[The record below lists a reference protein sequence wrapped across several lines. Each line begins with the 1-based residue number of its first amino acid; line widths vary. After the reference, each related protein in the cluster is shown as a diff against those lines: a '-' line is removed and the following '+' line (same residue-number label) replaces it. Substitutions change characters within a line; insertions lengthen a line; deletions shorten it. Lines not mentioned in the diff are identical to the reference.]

1 MQLTQGRKSDSMH
14 TWRRLAACGAAC
26 GTVATAGIATAGA
39 EAGTIVVLDS
49 KLRRCDFSLVSTVPM
64 VPQSA
69 LGTGSV
75 VIHSAGG
82 KAVAEVRL
90 SDAPEP
96 GTHFDVGLI
105 QEPRPAS
112 ANCGPG
118 TPGTAF
124 SGFDTDGAGGGTVTV
139 SDTIRQGTT
148 GVWVIIERPNP
159 NSQNPSEY
167 YTSEFVAP
175 V

>member
-1 MQLTQGRKSDSMH
+1 MH
-14 TWRRLAACGAAC
+14 TRTRRAGYRAAFIAAMS
-26 GTVATAGIATAGA
+26 TVATTGIATAGA
-39 EAGTIVVLDS
+39 EAGTTVVLDS

-75 VIHSAGG
+75 IVHSAGG
-82 KAVAEVRL
+82 KAIAEVHL

-96 GTHFDVGLI
+96 GAHFDVGLI
-105 QEPRPAS
+105 QEPRPGS
-112 ANCGPG
+112 GGCGPG
-118 TPGTAF
+118 DPGTAF
-124 SGFDTDGAGGGTVTV
+124 SGMDTDPAGGATVTV
-139 SDTIRQGTT
+139 SDTIRPGTT
-148 GVWVIIERPNP
+148 GVWVVIQRPNP
-159 NSQNPSEY
+159 HSQSPAEF

>member
-1 MQLTQGRKSDSMH
+1 MH
-14 TWRRLAACGAAC
+14 TWKRLAACAAAV
-26 GTVATAGIATAGA
+26 TPMATAGIASAGA
-39 EAGTIVVLDS
+39 EAGTTVVLDS

-64 VPQSA
+64 VPRSA
-69 LGTGSV
+69 LGTGA
-75 VIHSAGG
+75 VIIHTAGG
-82 KAVAEVRL
+82 KAIAEVQL

-112 ANCGPG
+112 DNCGPG

-124 SGFDTDGAGGGTVTV
+124 SGLDTDGAGGGTVTV
-139 SDTIRQGTT
+139 SDTIRPGTT
-148 GVWVIIERPNP
+148 GVWVIVERPNP
-159 NSQNPSEY
+159 NSQNPAEY

>member
-1 MQLTQGRKSDSMH
+1 MQ
-14 TWRRLAACGAAC
+14 TWKGLAACGAAF
-26 GTVATAGIATAGA
+26 TAAMAPVATAGIAIAGA

-49 KLRRCDFSLVSTVPM
+49 KLRRCDFSLISTVPM
-64 VPQSA
+64 VPRSA
-69 LGTGSV
+69 LGTGEV
-75 VIHSAGG
+75 IIHSTGG
-82 KAVAEVRL
+82 KASAEVHL

-105 QEPRPAS
+105 QEPRPA
-112 ANCGPG
+112 AGGCGPG
-118 TPGTAF
+118 STGTAY
-124 SGFDTDGAGGGTVTV
+124 SGLDTDGAGGGMTTV

-148 GVWVIIERPNP
+148 GVWVIISRPNP
-159 NSQNPSEY
+159 NSQNPAEF

>member
-1 MQLTQGRKSDSMH
+1 MH
-14 TWRRLAACGAAC
+14 TWRRLATCGAAC
-26 GTVATAGIATAGA
+26 ATVATTGLATAGA

-82 KAVAEVRL
+82 KAVAEVHL

-124 SGFDTDGAGGGTVTV
+124 GGLDTDGAGGGTATV

-148 GVWVIIERPNP
+148 GVWVIVERPNP
-159 NSQNPSEY
+159 NSQNPAEY

>member
-26 GTVATAGIATAGA
+26 GTVATAGIAIAGA

-75 VIHSAGG
+75 LIHTAGG
-82 KAVAEVRL
+82 KVVAEVHL
-90 SDAPEP
+90 SDAPQP

-105 QEPRPAS
+105 QVPRPAS

-139 SDTIRQGTT
+139 SDTIQQGTT

-159 NSQNPSEY
+159 NSQNPAEY